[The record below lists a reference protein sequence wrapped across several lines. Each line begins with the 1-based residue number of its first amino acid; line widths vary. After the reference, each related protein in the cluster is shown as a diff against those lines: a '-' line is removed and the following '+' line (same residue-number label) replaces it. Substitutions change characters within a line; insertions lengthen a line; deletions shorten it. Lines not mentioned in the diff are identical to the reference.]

1 MNKLIFLLILLFL
14 NLIKSK
20 TVTNATKKSR
30 NNSLR
35 KLWDENMPSLPN
47 RPSEEDDSLKIG
59 FVGIENVVV
68 LMLLI
73 NIQIKFL
80 FGGYPLYVL
89 LELSLVVLPDL

>member
-20 TVTNATKKSR
+20 TVTNATKKSS

-47 RPSEEDDSLKIG
+47 RPSEEDDSLNHCGKSSYKYFSYIITG
-59 FVGIENVVV
+59 A
-68 LMLLI
+68 
-73 NIQIKFL
+73 K
-80 FGGYPLYVL
+80 
-89 LELSLVVLPDL
+89 LEYNHSISNGVRK

>member
-47 RPSEEDDSLKIG
+47 RPSEEDDSLNHCGKSSYNYFSYIITG
-59 FVGIENVVV
+59 A
-68 LMLLI
+68 
-73 NIQIKFL
+73 K
-80 FGGYPLYVL
+80 
-89 LELSLVVLPDL
+89 LEYNHSISNGVRK